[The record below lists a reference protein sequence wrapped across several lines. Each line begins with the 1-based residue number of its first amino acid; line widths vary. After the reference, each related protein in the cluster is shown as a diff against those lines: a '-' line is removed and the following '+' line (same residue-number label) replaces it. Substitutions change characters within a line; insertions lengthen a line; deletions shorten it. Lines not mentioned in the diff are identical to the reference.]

1 MAGLFSAERSGLDI
15 PSKKESP
22 TWPAHWVPVP
32 VHAPIA
38 YSKDRVSYINIIQL
52 PIRLY
57 NFGVG
62 VSGKYDS
69 GKMFPAF
76 KKSNAQ
82 IHLHNKS
89 KVSLFPFVFTLTT
102 SNLLFF
108 LPKHA

>member
-38 YSKDRVSYINIIQL
+38 YLKDRVSYINIIQL

-76 KKSNAQ
+76 KQSNEQ
-82 IHLHNKS
+82 ILLHI
-89 KVSLFPFVFTLTT
+89 V
-102 SNLLFF
+102 
-108 LPKHA
+108 